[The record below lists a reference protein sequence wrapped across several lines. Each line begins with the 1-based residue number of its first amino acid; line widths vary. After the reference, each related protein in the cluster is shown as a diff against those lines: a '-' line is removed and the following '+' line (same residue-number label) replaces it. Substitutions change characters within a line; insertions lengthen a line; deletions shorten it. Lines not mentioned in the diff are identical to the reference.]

1 MKKIFKLSLEIL
13 NIVILIF
20 LLSGCKSLGSEKAS
34 IEQKLNTEISYVDGE
49 LISILNKLNNID
61 YSRYK
66 VTAKEVKN
74 EESSSGSSQGE
85 GSSGGQSSEGS
96 GDSNANGQSSE
107 GSSQQ
112 KSSSSQENSKIFS
125 MERNNILGN
134 DAEISWDELKS
145 NIENLYSTW
154 TVVALDLKEIGVSN
168 EQLTEFSK
176 NIDRVAISVENE
188 DEVGTME
195 NVINL
200 YSFLPKF
207 VDKFAEEKEVNVI
220 YSKYNLLICYKYAA
234 SEDWEQLRN
243 SITDLKMSFS
253 NVVNKKDEYSG
264 KNVNIESA
272 SVIINDMEDSSE
284 IEEKDVFF
292 LKYKSLMEE
301 LNIITDV

>member
-1 MKKIFKLSLEIL
+1 
-13 NIVILIF
+13 
-20 LLSGCKSLGSEKAS
+20 
-34 IEQKLNTEISYVDGE
+34 
-49 LISILNKLNNID
+49 
-61 YSRYK
+61 
-66 VTAKEVKN
+66 
-74 EESSSGSSQGE
+74 
-85 GSSGGQSSEGS
+85 
-96 GDSNANGQSSE
+96 
-107 GSSQQ
+107 
-112 KSSSSQENSKIFS
+112 
-125 MERNNILGN
+125 
-134 DAEISWDELKS
+134 
-145 NIENLYSTW
+145 
-154 TVVALDLKEIGVSN
+154 
-168 EQLTEFSK
+168 
-176 NIDRVAISVENE
+176 
-188 DEVGTME
+188 ME

-220 YSKYNLLICYKYAA
+220 YSKYNWLICYKYAA

-301 LNIITDV
+301 LNIIADV